1 MTTVQKAKTWYAT
14 CWPLVAATFAVG
26 TDAWVVA
33 GFLPRMA
40 HDVDTS
46 VAAAGRSVTVFAL
59 AYAAGAPCL
68 AAATARMR
76 RRTVLVVA
84 LLALA
89 GANLATAAAQD
100 IGELLAARVGAG
112 LAASLVTPTA
122 GALAATAVGEARR
135 GRVLALVVSG
145 LTLATAFG
153 VPFGT
158 AASALTG
165 WRDVLLLVALLCA
178 AAAIAVQ
185 LVAPDAPGSPST
197 ALGQRFASLGNR
209 AVRHTLALT
218 TVGMAAAYCGY
229 AFVGPITGLSGA
241 RLTLALGAYGLG
253 ALAGSV
259 GSGQLTDR
267 IGPTATLAFAYA
279 VLAPATLL
287 VAWRGPLPAV
297 AGAALLWGAASWT
310 QTPPQQKRLLGQRP
324 SDATMVI
331 GLNASALY
339 LGIALGTS
347 IGSVLIGVGRV
358 TVVAAGAALA
368 IVAAIVNAAV
378 GRRDEAR
385 QWRVYATPE
394 ILTQPGYVSLAA
406 ADAPVREVFPG
417 IRLRPLWT
425 GPTGAH
431 ANVLEMDPGTRWP
444 KRDIHEPG
452 PEEVYVLAGVF
463 NDGARDY
470 PAGTFLHA
478 PAGTWHVPATR
489 EGCTLFLFYPE
500 G

>member
-1 MTTVQKAKTWYAT
+1 
-14 CWPLVAATFAVG
+14 
-26 TDAWVVA
+26 
-33 GFLPRMA
+33 
-40 HDVDTS
+40 
-46 VAAAGRSVTVFAL
+46 
-59 AYAAGAPCL
+59 
-68 AAATARMR
+68 
-76 RRTVLVVA
+76 
-84 LLALA
+84 
-89 GANLATAAAQD
+89 
-100 IGELLAARVGAG
+100 
-112 LAASLVTPTA
+112 
-122 GALAATAVGEARR
+122 
-135 GRVLALVVSG
+135 
-145 LTLATAFG
+145 
-153 VPFGT
+153 
-158 AASALTG
+158 
-165 WRDVLLLVALLCA
+165 
-178 AAAIAVQ
+178 
-185 LVAPDAPGSPST
+185 
-197 ALGQRFASLGNR
+197 
-209 AVRHTLALT
+209 
-218 TVGMAAAYCGY
+218 MAAAYCGY

-253 ALAGSV
+253 ALAGSI

-347 IGSVLIGVGRV
+347 IGSVFIGVGRV

-385 QWRVYATPE
+385 QWRVSATPE

-444 KRDIHEPG
+444 KTRHPRARTGRGVRARRRLQRRGPRLPGGDLPARPGRHVACPRDPRGMHVVPLLSRRLTAAT
-452 PEEVYVLAGVF
+452 P
-463 NDGARDY
+463 
-470 PAGTFLHA
+470 PAGGTAAA
-478 PAGTWHVPATR
+478 PSVTTSK
-489 EGCTLFLFYPE
+489 GCLE
-500 G
+500 